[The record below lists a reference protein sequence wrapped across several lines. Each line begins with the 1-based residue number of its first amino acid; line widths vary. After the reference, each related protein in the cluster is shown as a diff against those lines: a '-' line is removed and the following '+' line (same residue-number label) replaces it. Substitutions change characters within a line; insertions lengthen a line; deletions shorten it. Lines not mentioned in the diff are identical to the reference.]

1 MSEKPQEDLLESII
15 SKSIA
20 QREEARA
27 AAPEDAPAPPP
38 EDQAPPPPPE
48 DGKEAPSPNKR
59 TAVYRYLLV
68 LFGAAFILLL
78 LAYFI
83 QQRSSETAISDLRD
97 SMNLSRAELM
107 EEIDGLR
114 EENEQHKAT
123 IQELEEDKA
132 QAEEERDTLEEENQT
147 YSQMVES
154 VLRDREKGQMLAW
167 LERFVREKDYLM
179 AAVGIESF
187 NGWYDWNWKV
197 PTIGGQAPLPG
208 QQARYRE
215 LRQEV
220 LDHSDY
226 LLAERNPRATEENP
240 MLWITLAEDE
250 FGPGELAAAKK
261 LWNILYYPTD
271 RLNYAAHHVKDFY
284 QNEEMMNTLK
294 NGAFRPST
302 LELLEQIKKDLI
314 LRGSL
319 EEDEDGKVTATVDSD
334 STGTGMDTLH
344 GESGGEQADT
354 LSLLT
359 DELAALQ
366 EEYAKLEEALQSSE
380 STGEELKSRHD
391 ILTAFAILEQ
401 ALRDKNYETA
411 VKYVQILAQEN
422 PDLGIMNQ
430 DGTAYFD
437 NHARLAEIIT
447 LLEKQGVL
455 EPGEITISR

>member
-1 MSEKPQEDLLESII
+1 
-15 SKSIA
+15 
-20 QREEARA
+20 
-27 AAPEDAPAPPP
+27 
-38 EDQAPPPPPE
+38 
-48 DGKEAPSPNKR
+48 
-59 TAVYRYLLV
+59 
-68 LFGAAFILLL
+68 
-78 LAYFI
+78 
-83 QQRSSETAISDLRD
+83 
-97 SMNLSRAELM
+97 
-107 EEIDGLR
+107 
-114 EENEQHKAT
+114 
-123 IQELEEDKA
+123 
-132 QAEEERDTLEEENQT
+132 
-147 YSQMVES
+147 MVES

-261 LWNILYYPTD
+261 LWSILYYPTD
-271 RLNYAAHHVKDFY
+271 RLNYAAHHVEDFY

-334 STGTGMDTLH
+334 STDAGDTLH

-366 EEYAKLEEALQSSE
+366 EEYAKLEKALQSSE
-380 STGEELKSRHD
+380 STGEELKSRHE

-437 NHARLAEIIT
+437 NQARLAEIIT

-455 EPGEITISR
+455 EPGEVTISR